1 MVNPDNIRTLAAE
14 RYSSIQ
20 TLLHTAKLVTVIVV
34 LGAVPLLTWVGKQ
47 QLGSNGAT
55 IGFILGVI
63 VALLFV
69 AAYII
74 FSFVR
79 PVVDSAINRFINQ
92 EILLELLSRHDQ
104 LVEIEKF
111 KLQRAGQK
119 HTK

>member
-79 PVVDSAINRFINQ
+79 PVVDSAINGFINQ